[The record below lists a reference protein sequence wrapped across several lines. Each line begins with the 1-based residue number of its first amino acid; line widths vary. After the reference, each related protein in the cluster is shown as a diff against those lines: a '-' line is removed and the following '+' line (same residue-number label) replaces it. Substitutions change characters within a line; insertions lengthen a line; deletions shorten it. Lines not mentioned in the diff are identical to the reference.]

1 MTWAKIKLGSLQN
14 ALINSPKQWYFF
26 SKQPMDSSLVFSE
39 NIESIAR
46 KHFILTNQVVTVYI
60 KDHFSFV
67 LEDSIQASYST
78 YLEK

>member
-1 MTWAKIKLGSLQN
+1 MTWAKIELGSLQN

-39 NIESIAR
+39 NIESIVR
-46 KHFILTNQVVTVYI
+46 KHLNQVVTVYI
-60 KDHFSFV
+60 KDPFSFV